1 MERSIMIKFFR
12 GPKASYDLTAHGR
25 GIYFAH
31 DSGEILANGVSY
43 GLSTLARNE
52 IYNAINSV
60 VAGVNFTMPGKFEFV
75 DGNGNVL
82 NIVELATATQ
92 KQSGLLSAED
102 KKALDDLVN
111 NRFTIKADDPIL
123 SFNGAKELFTSISL
137 SYIDGKIKLSGKDS
151 VISEIDASDFIKDGM
166 LAGARIT
173 VNPEGQLEG
182 TYLELIF
189 NTASEKQSVFV
200 DVSTLIDNFDGSNV
214 YLKGY
219 TALEEDA
226 TPITEN
232 DSLNLAIAKLAKLIE
247 ENELIAATAFND
259 LNNNMNA
266 MENRIMRNTKDYVDT
281 SLEWINV

>member
-1 MERSIMIKFFR
+1 MIQFFR
-12 GPKASYDLTAHGR
+12 GLKASYDLTAHGR
-25 GIYFAH
+25 GIYFAY

-52 IYNAINSV
+52 IYSAINSV
-60 VAGVNFTMPGKFEFV
+60 VAGVNFTMPGTFEFV
-75 DGNGNVL
+75 DGNGDVL
-82 NIVELATATQ
+82 NTVELATATQ
-92 KQSGLLSAED
+92 RSTGLLSAED

-111 NRFTIKADDPIL
+111 NKFTIKVDDPIL
-123 SFNGAKELFTSISL
+123 SLNGAKELFTSISL
-137 SYIDGKIKLSGKDS
+137 SYTDGKIKLSGKDS

-166 LAGARIT
+166 LADARIT

-200 DVSTLIDNFDGSNV
+200 DVSTLIDNFDGSNI

-219 TALEEDA
+219 IALEEDA